1 MKMSRKR
8 LFAVL
13 IAFTVAAFLFSP
25 VAVSAAETNESELI
39 SLFEALPSSDGAYTT
54 SIVSALCAHF
64 LDDPNA
70 FVRLLATQPQ
80 DIRDLV
86 VKYTIYEAE
95 YYYYACNLTEFVD
108 AVFSIRLNGDDNASA
123 HAILTQLE
131 SAVEEIWGL
140 RNPKTAD
147 PVDVILAM
155 MLLSGLGCGVMLL
168 HKRRNY

>member
-1 MKMSRKR
+1 MKMSYKR

-13 IAFTVAAFLFSP
+13 IAFTVAVFLFTP

-54 SIVSALCAHF
+54 SIVSALCTHF
-64 LDDPNA
+64 LEDPST
-70 FVRLLATQPQ
+70 FVRLLSTQPQ
-80 DIRDLV
+80 DIRELV
-86 VKYTIYEAE
+86 IEYMVYEAE
-95 YYYYACNLTEFVD
+95 DYYYACNLTEFVD
-108 AVFSIRLNGDDNASA
+108 AVFSIRLNGDDNATA

-147 PVDVILAM
+147 PVDGILAV

-168 HKRRNY
+168 CKRKYC